1 MAFTIFTGFRSRSKQ
16 TAIEVWN
23 SRFVWQDKELAAA
36 RDAGRID
43 LIAMGSMRGVAVRD
57 EGHLSIFRAL
67 NRHVVAD
74 HWVDM
79 LEKEGAE
86 RLNSWG
92 IEWATRWGNIE
103 HEGFWDKAREI
114 LARGPGREYIWKYP
128 LSKAGLAGNLVPF
141 EACPRRILLDALA
154 DRTTGLRPQIEDGVV
169 HPDVL
174 HWYVGQGL
182 VDKHA
187 LAQQVTPRNFPLDFA
202 ERRFMGILD
211 SMQCEVGYVQRM
223 CRRVLESYGLTFEQ
237 RLRFVGHSMVCF
249 GSEMWPKLAPAF
261 QGHLDGI
268 ELDVLQAVCGFSPYS
283 RDAQEMELFQTLY
296 KGTQASMLR
305 FRPDCANEGM
315 RNGPAQ
321 HEGLLFLMEL
331 APPADRI
338 DLYHLGVRA
347 LHVQRGLVPAPEVL
361 PLPGLD

>member
-1 MAFTIFTGFRSRSKQ
+1 MAFTIFGGFRSRSKQ

-23 SRFVWQDKELAAA
+23 SRFVWLDRDLLAAKDTS
-36 RDAGRID
+36 RVD
-43 LIAMGSMRGVAVRD
+43 LIAMGGMRGVSVRD
-57 EGHLSIFRAL
+57 DGHLSIFRAL
-67 NRHVVAD
+67 NRREIAD

-79 LEKEGAE
+79 LEKEGDA

-92 IEWATRWGNIE
+92 VEWTSHWGQIE
-103 HEGFWDKAREI
+103 HEGFWAKAGELLSREPE
-114 LARGPGREYIWKYP
+114 RDYIWKYP
-128 LSKAGLAGNLVPF
+128 LSKAALAGNLVPF

-154 DRTTGLRPQIEDGVV
+154 DRTTGLRPQIDDGVV

-174 HWYVGQGL
+174 LWFVDQGL
-182 VDKHA
+182 VDA
-187 LAQQVTPRNFPLDFA
+187 RVVAEQVSPDNFPLDLSGK
-202 ERRFMGILD
+202 RFMGILD

-283 RDAQEMELFQTLY
+283 RDAQEMELFRTLY

-305 FRPDCANEGM
+305 FRQDFANEGM
-315 RNGPAQ
+315 RNGPGQ

-347 LHVQRGLVPAPEVL
+347 LHVQRGFVPAPEVL